1 MARYRGA
8 LCKKC
13 RREGVKLYLK
23 GTRCYTEKCSMEVTR
38 KPYPPGQH
46 GPTASHRLTDYGLRL
61 REKQK
66 LKMIYGVMER
76 QCRKYFEMARKV
88 KGSTAEAFLI
98 LFERRLDNVVYR
110 AGFAITR
117 RQARQLV
124 SHGHIIVGDRR
135 VDIPSYLV
143 RQGDVI
149 KVRDKVKELVR
160 SNLSSPVRKSPPSW
174 LNVDE
179 ENLVIEVKGM
189 PTRGEIDIPV
199 NEYLIVEYYSR

>member
-1 MARYRGA
+1 MARYTGA
-8 LCKKC
+8 LCKRC

-46 GPTASHRLTDYGLRL
+46 GPTPSHRLTDYGLRL

-76 QCRKYFEMARKV
+76 QCRRYFEMARKV
-88 KGSTAEAFLI
+88 KGSTAEAFLV
-98 LFERRLDNVVYR
+98 LLERRLDNVIYR
-110 AGFAITR
+110 AGFAVNR

-124 SHGHIIVGDRR
+124 AHGHIIVNDRK

-143 RQGDVI
+143 RLGDTV
-149 KVRDKVKELVR
+149 KVKSKMKELVKT
-160 SNLSSPVRKSPPSW
+160 NLSASSSNSPPSW
-174 LNVDE
+174 LSVNE
-179 ENLVIEVKGM
+179 EELSVEVKAM
-189 PTRGEIDIPV
+189 PTRSEIDVPV

>member
-1 MARYRGA
+1 MGRYAGP
-8 LCKKC
+8 LCKRC

-46 GPTASHRLTDYGLRL
+46 GPTSSHRLTDYGLRL

-88 KGSTAEAFLI
+88 KGSTATAFMI
-98 LFERRLDNVVYR
+98 LFERRLDNVIYR
-110 AGFAITR
+110 AGFAVNR
-117 RQARQLV
+117 RQARQFV
-124 SHGHIIVGDRR
+124 SHGHIMVGDRR
-135 VDIPSYLV
+135 VDVPSYLV
-143 RQGDVI
+143 KIGDVI
-149 KVRDKVKELVR
+149 KVRDSIKELVKA
-160 SNLSSPVRKSPPSW
+160 NLSVPSRKSPPSW
-174 LNVDE
+174 LSVDE
-179 ENLVIEVKGM
+179 DALTVYVKAM
-189 PTRGEIDIPV
+189 PTRSEIDVPV